1 MTDNK
6 NPYPGINPHLNS
18 LLQHKGGGW
27 HGFHTNLLVTIAD
40 SLNAIFPDYY
50 YAEVETSLQILTYDV
65 DTLPLIANQKNTT
78 ADILVSKKPVSHQPI
93 AAGET
98 HTPTLTLPIMTDIE
112 GEEISGLVIYTK
124 PRQAIT
130 RIEVLSPA
138 NKPGGSH
145 YGQYL
150 QKRAE
155 TLYAGLQLVELD
167 FLHERPPVLPNLA
180 AYSRQETGAFP
191 YHILVTDTR
200 SGIAQGKTDV
210 YSFGIMDPAPI
221 IPVPLEGSDSVSLDI
236 QAVYNTTFSK
246 RPYPDKV
253 NYTRTPDNFD
263 RYTEL
268 DRQLIIRHMA
278 KIAEMTS

>member
-1 MTDNK
+1 MAENK

-18 LLQHKGGGW
+18 LLQRQGGGW
-27 HGFHTNLLVTIAD
+27 HGFHTHLLVTIAD
-40 SLNAIFPDYY
+40 SLNAVFPEYY

-65 DTLPLIANQKNTT
+65 DTLPLITNPKNTI
-78 ADILVSKKPVSHQPI
+78 ADVLVSKKPVPHETI

-98 HTPTLTLPIMTDIE
+98 NTPTLTLPIMTDIE
-112 GEEISGLVIYTK
+112 GEEIPGLVIYTK
-124 PRQAIT
+124 PGHAIT

-167 FLHERPPVLPNLA
+167 FLHERPPILPNLA
-180 AYSRQETGAFP
+180 AYSRRENGAFP
-191 YHILVTDTR
+191 YHVLVTDTR
-200 SGIAQGKTDV
+200 TGITHGKTDV
-210 YSFGIMDPAPI
+210 YSFGIMDAAPTI
-221 IPVPLEGSDSVSLDI
+221 AVPLEGSDSVALDV
-236 QAVYNTTFSK
+236 QAVYNATFSK

-253 NYTRTPDNFD
+253 DYTRTPHNFET
-263 RYTEL
+263 YTEL

-278 KIAEMTS
+278 KIAELP